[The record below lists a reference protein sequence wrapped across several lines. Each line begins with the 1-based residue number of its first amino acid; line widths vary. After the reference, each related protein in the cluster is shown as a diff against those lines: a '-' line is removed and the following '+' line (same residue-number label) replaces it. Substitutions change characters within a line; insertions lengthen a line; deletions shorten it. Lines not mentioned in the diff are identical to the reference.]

1 MATLP
6 VLMYHHVSQ
15 TESLGLTIGVEKLEM
30 QLKWLSENN
39 YQSYYFSELEV
50 LKTLPKKK
58 NIIITFDD
66 AYVSQLDL
74 AVPLLQKYKLKATFF
89 VPLQYLGKT
98 DEWNTASNLIMTAA
112 QLRSL
117 DPETIELGYHSFY
130 HRKYHEISEDEILN
144 DSQKCFETITEHHLK
159 FSAALAYPYGKFPRE
174 AKEKEAFFDLLRTQ
188 NFKFGLHIGN
198 RLNKFPFKE
207 PFEIQRLDIRG
218 EYSLAKF
225 QRKLRFGKLF

>member
-1 MATLP
+1 MTRLP
-6 VLMYHHVSQ
+6 VLMYHHVSLTQ
-15 TESLGLTIGVEKLEM
+15 SAGLTISLEKLET
-30 QLKWLSENN
+30 QLKWLSENG
-39 YQSYYFSELEV
+39 YRSFHFSELEA

-66 AYVSQLDL
+66 AYVSQMEL

-98 DEWNTASNLIMTAA
+98 DEWNTASNPIMTVP

-117 DPETIELGYHSFY
+117 DPKTIELGYHSFY
-130 HRKYHEISEDEILN
+130 HKKYHELSENEIRN
-144 DSQKCFETITEHHLK
+144 DSRKCFETIAEHQLK
-159 FSAALAYPYGKFPRE
+159 FSPVLAYPYGKYPR
-174 AKEKEAFFDLLRTQ
+174 ATKEKQAFFKLLQ
-188 NFKFGLHIGN
+188 KDNFKYGLRIGN

-207 PFEIQRLDIRG
+207 PFEIQRLDIKG

-225 QRKLRFGKLF
+225 QRKVKYGKLF